1 MDSKHLTKNLKTY
14 NWDNKGVILSS
25 FFWGYFTLQAI
36 AGELGNRY
44 GTKWL
49 LFIAM
54 FVSSTASVL
63 TPLMAQTTGSYGVI
77 GCRVVQGMSQG
88 FFFPSVSNLLG
99 QWIPPS
105 ERSYM
110 ATIAYSGTSLGTIFA
125 MPITGF
131 LAASQLGWPSTFYLF
146 GALGYLWILAW
157 YFLGAGCPTEY
168 PRITEEEKTYIQ
180 QSLSATQDELSDTP
194 WWSIITS
201 LPVWAVI
208 VGLIGLNFG
217 FTMLLTE
224 MPTYLNKIH
233 GISLK
238 SNGVLSAMP
247 YLVSFVFGN
256 LYGIV
261 CEHLITRG
269 CVTRGTAR
277 KIFNSIGQFGPATA
291 LVVLAFLPKN
301 AAIIAEAM
309 LIVAVGTNTACTLGC
324 IVSTVDLAPNYSGVI
339 MGVANGIGQIF
350 SIVAPLVVHFV
361 VTNEEDQALWRT
373 AFLTAAAVFITA
385 NLFFLLFS
393 SGEVQPWNNAKTF
406 TNNADTAKSEVSQ

>member
-1 MDSKHLTKNLKTY
+1 MRTNLSVAIVAMTDKTVTTNPDIPTY

-44 GTKWL
+44 GIRWL

-54 FVSSTASVL
+54 FVNSTACAL
-63 TPLMAQTTGSYGVI
+63 TPFMAEATGSYGVI

-110 ATIAYSGTSLGTIFA
+110 STIAYSGTHVGTIFA
-125 MPITGF
+125 MLVTGF

-146 GALGYLWILAW
+146 GALGYLWILIW
-157 YFLGAGCPTEY
+157 YLFGAGCPAEY
-168 PRITEEEKTYIQ
+168 PKIMEEEKTYIE
-180 QSLSATQDELSDTP
+180 QSLNVTQNEPSDTP

-201 LPVWAVI
+201 LPVWAVMA
-208 VGLIGLNFG
+208 GLIGLNFG

-233 GISLK
+233 GVSME
-238 SNGVLSAMP
+238 SNGLLSAAP
-247 YLVSFVFGN
+247 YLVSFVLSI

-261 CEHLITRG
+261 CDHLITRG
-269 CVTRGTAR
+269 YVTRGTAR
-277 KIFNSIGQFGPATA
+277 KIFNSIAQFGPAIA
-291 LVVLAFLPKN
+291 LVVLAFIPKDS
-301 AAIIAEAM
+301 AIIAEAM
-309 LIVAVGTNTACTLGC
+309 LIVAAATNTACTAGC
-324 IVSTVDLAPNYSGVI
+324 VTNTVDLAPNYSGVI
-339 MGVANGIGQIF
+339 MGVTNGVAQIF
-350 SIVAPLVVHFV
+350 SIIAPLVVHFV
-361 VTNEEDQALWRT
+361 VTNEVRMFQCSNCHNLSY
-373 AFLTAAAVFITA
+373 LGFII
-385 NLFFLLFS
+385 F
-393 SGEVQPWNNAKTF
+393 K
-406 TNNADTAKSEVSQ
+406 KY